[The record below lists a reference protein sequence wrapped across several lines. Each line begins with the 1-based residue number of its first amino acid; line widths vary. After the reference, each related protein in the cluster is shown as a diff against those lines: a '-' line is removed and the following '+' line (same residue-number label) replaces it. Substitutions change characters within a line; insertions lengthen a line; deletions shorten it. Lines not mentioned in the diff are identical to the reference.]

1 MNKRRMRKL
10 WMLPVFTLALV
21 FVIGLCWKTNVFGK
35 FLPQEPFVEGEPEI
49 INNTLVT
56 NEGSN
61 LKGEEGSGAKPCS
74 QEVPTCVGKKGSETN
89 PFVILEVV
97 ADHAQQQM
105 SYLAMEKNSDT
116 PLDIMKIGIELADKA
131 QRSYV
136 PGNNNVMSRTELMP
150 VGEWFSRWEYKVK
163 PIGATGLI
171 TEEKDMVSEYF
182 VDFGK
187 LYSLKITSED
197 LKKAGVEEEEFK
209 KMFDEAKDEGKSG
222 MFTRPVYNH
231 TALMK
236 KYPELFEKDNKEQE
250 IRKIAKEDYVN
261 WQASRKT
268 EVVKEAEARE
278 YFGSGFILAV
288 APGKGEFSFVR
299 QESDGSTFKRV
310 FEKTKTDADRWIYVE
325 NEKDLPPESVIAY
338 ENNKARIND
347 YGFYNHD
354 KQIWYAGID
363 ELISTYRESDD
374 ITGMYMKLSD
384 SPQMTCQYVITP
396 EEKSEVYSFD
406 YYGLHNNDILK
417 RQLFQFKTQK
427 ECDDFHMKVVCMTPS
442 ELNEMAKKDTNQTL
456 DMIERADMFYIA
468 GYAGEGGDETAALE
482 ETYNLYYKYVK
493 GKEDYK
499 YDKTKV
505 ASFFDDDLEWDLCYK
520 LLFRLCHNKNLPL
533 VITNTVGKLASES
546 VANVRMYQS
555 EQHPNVERGSI
566 LSNLGKL
573 YIITTQFDLTAKRAE
588 DETYVRTFYDD
599 ILDKLQRIPLAEAGK
614 NSSAFSPIQYT
625 GYYRRPKVIDSDD
638 VAEREKCFYLWNNL
652 TFFPEALGNLFYND
666 QQVSLS
672 DENREQ
678 LRVYGYLP
686 SYFDTTTSDK
696 TFTDAS
702 QAEKAPGSDGHTGNV
717 GIPHN
722 ANNGAYYSTLLGNAE
737 SSYVTNTTM
746 NTAFLIMNNRPEV
759 VNPQVVK
766 LMRQKK
772 EYVRM
777 SDVAALVDYSSEQTY
792 QPNDKSY
799 LKVLIHNNNN
809 GQAGVVTKVTLINEQ
824 GQPAPADSDLKL
836 YTAKDYLEEC
846 GKAKYGIYEGYDIP
860 DGESVIAYVPYS
872 QKQWADGYNTVEFE
886 TVGRIYSE
894 KKKKIIYGKPTKT
907 NISINER
914 TLFNLD

>member
-1 MNKRRMRKL
+1 MNKRRKRKL

-35 FLPQEPFVEGEPEI
+35 FIPQEPFVEGEPEI

-61 LKGEEGSGAKPCS
+61 LKGEEGSGAEPCCE
-74 QEVPTCVGKKGSETN
+74 EVPTCVGKKGSETN

-105 SYLAMEKNSDT
+105 SYLAMEENSSA

-136 PGNNNVMSRTELMP
+136 PGNNNIMSRTELLP
-150 VGEWFSRWEYKVK
+150 LGEWFSRWEYKVK

-171 TEEKDMVSEYF
+171 TEEKDLVSEYF
-182 VDFGK
+182 IDFEK

-209 KMFDEAKDEGKSG
+209 KLFDEGKDEGKSNI
-222 MFTRPVYNH
+222 FTRPVYNH
-231 TALMK
+231 TALMN
-236 KYPELFEKDNKEQE
+236 KYPELFEKDSKEQK

-261 WQASRKT
+261 WQTSRKT
-268 EVVKEAEARE
+268 EVIKEAEVRE
-278 YFGSGFILAV
+278 YSGNGFLLAV
-288 APGKGEFSFVR
+288 APGQGEFSFVR
-299 QESDGSTFKRV
+299 QESDGVNIKRV

-325 NEKDLPPESVIAY
+325 DEEDLPPESVAAY
-338 ENNKARIND
+338 ENNKARID
-347 YGFYNHD
+347 IHGFYNHD

-363 ELISTYRESDD
+363 ELTSTYRESDD

-384 SPQMTCQYVITP
+384 SPQMVCQYVITP
-396 EEKSEVYSFD
+396 EEKSEVYSFN
-406 YYGLHNNDILK
+406 YYGICNNNILK

-442 ELNEMAKKDTNQTL
+442 ELNEMAKKDTDQTL
-456 DMIERADMFYIA
+456 DMIERADMFYVA
-468 GYAGEGGDETAALE
+468 GYAGEGNDATAALE
-482 ETYNLYYKYVK
+482 ETYNLYYKYVR

-499 YDKTKV
+499 YDETKV

-555 EQHPNVERGSI
+555 EQYPDVEIGSI

-614 NSSAFSPIQYT
+614 NASASSPIQYT
-625 GYYRRPKVIDSDD
+625 GYYRRPKVVDSDD
-638 VAEREKCFYLWNNL
+638 VVEREKCFYLWNNL
-652 TFFPEALGNLFYND
+652 TFFPEALGNLFYNN

-672 DENREQ
+672 EENREQ
-678 LRVYGYLP
+678 LKAYGYLP

-722 ANNGAYYSTLLGNAE
+722 GNNGAYYSTLLGNAE

-809 GQAGVVTKVTLINEQ
+809 GQAGVVTKVILINEQ
-824 GQPAPADSDLKL
+824 GQLAPADSDLKL

>member
-1 MNKRRMRKL
+1 MNKRRKRKL
-10 WMLPVFTLALV
+10 WMLPVFTFVLV

-35 FLPQEPFVEGEPEI
+35 FIPQEPFVEGEPEI
-49 INNTLVT
+49 ANNTLVT

-61 LKGEEGSGAKPCS
+61 LKGEEGSGAEPCCE
-74 QEVPTCVGKKGSETN
+74 EVPTCVGKKGSETN

-105 SYLAMEKNSDT
+105 SYLAMEENSNT
-116 PLDIMKIGIELADKA
+116 PLDIMKIGIELANKA

-136 PGNNNVMSRTELMP
+136 PGNNNVMSRTDLMP

-171 TEEKDMVSEYF
+171 TEEKDLVSEYF
-182 VDFGK
+182 VDFEK

-209 KMFDEAKDEGKSG
+209 KLFDEAKDEGKSG

-231 TALMK
+231 TALMN
-236 KYPELFEKDNKEQE
+236 KYPELFEKDNKEQK

-268 EVVKEAEARE
+268 EVVKEAEVRE
-278 YFGSGFILAV
+278 YSGNGFILAV
-288 APGKGEFSFVR
+288 APGQGEFSFVR
-299 QESDGSTFKRV
+299 QEWGNDGVKRI
-310 FEKTKTDADRWIYVE
+310 FEKTGTNADRWIYVE
-325 NEKDLPPESVIAY
+325 NEKDLPPETVTAY
-338 ENNKARIND
+338 EKNTARITD
-347 YGFYNHD
+347 SAFYNHE
-354 KQIWYAGID
+354 KQIWWAGID
-363 ELISTYRESDD
+363 ELGSTYRESDD

-384 SPQMTCQYVITP
+384 YPQIVCQYVITP
-396 EEKSEVYSFD
+396 EEKSEVYSFN
-406 YYGLHNNDILK
+406 YYGICNNNILK

-427 ECDDFHMKVVCMTPS
+427 ECDDFHMKVICMTPS
-442 ELNEMAKKDTNQTL
+442 ELNEMAKKDTDQTL
-456 DMIERADMFYIA
+456 DMIERADMFYVA
-468 GYAGEGGDETAALE
+468 GYAGEGKDKKAALE

-499 YDKTKV
+499 YDETKV

-520 LLFRLCHNKNLPL
+520 LIFRLCHNKNLPL
-533 VITNTVGKLASES
+533 IITNTVGKLASES
-546 VANVRMYQS
+546 VANIRMYQS
-555 EQHPNVERGSI
+555 EQYPDVELGSI

-573 YIITTQFDLTAKRAE
+573 YIITTQFDLTAKKAE

-614 NSSAFSPIQYT
+614 NSSASSPIQYT
-625 GYYRRPKVIDSDD
+625 GYYRRLKVIDSDD

-809 GQAGVVTKVTLINEQ
+809 GQAGVVTKVTLTNEQ

-836 YTAKDYLEEC
+836 YKAKDYLEEC
-846 GKAKYGIYEGYDIP
+846 GKAKYGAYEGYDIP

-872 QKQWADGYNTVEFE
+872 QKQWADGYNIVEFE

-894 KKKKIIYGKPTKT
+894 KRKRIIYGKPTKT
-907 NISINER
+907 TISINER

>member
-1 MNKRRMRKL
+1 MNKRRKRKL

-35 FLPQEPFVEGEPEI
+35 FIPQEPFVEGEPEI

-61 LKGEEGSGAKPCS
+61 LKGEEGSGAEPCCE
-74 QEVPTCVGKKGSETN
+74 EVPTCVGKKGSETN

-105 SYLAMEKNSDT
+105 SYLAMEDNSDT

-136 PGNNNVMSRTELMP
+136 PGNNNIMSRTELLP
-150 VGEWFSRWEYKVK
+150 LGEWFSRWEYKVK

-171 TEEKDMVSEYF
+171 TEEKDLVSEYF
-182 VDFGK
+182 VDFEK

-209 KMFDEAKDEGKSG
+209 KLFDEGKDEGKSNT
-222 MFTRPVYNH
+222 FTRPVYNH
-231 TALMK
+231 TALMN
-236 KYPELFEKDNKEQE
+236 KYPELFEKDSKEQT
-250 IRKIAKEDYVN
+250 IRKIAKEDYLN
-261 WQASRKT
+261 WQTSRKT
-268 EVVKEAEARE
+268 EVVKEAEVRE
-278 YFGSGFILAV
+278 YSGSGFILAV
-288 APGKGEFSFVR
+288 APGQGEFSFVR
-299 QESDGSTFKRV
+299 QEQDWGTGQITRI
-310 FEKTKTDADRWIYVE
+310 FEKTGTNADRWIYVE
-325 NEKDLPPESVIAY
+325 NEEDLPPESVAAY
-338 ENNKARIND
+338 ENDTARIND
-347 YGFYNHD
+347 SGFYNKA

-363 ELISTYRESDD
+363 ELGSTYRESDD

-384 SPQMTCQYVITP
+384 NPKIVCQYQIKP
-396 EEKSEVYSFD
+396 EEKREVYTFS
-406 YYGLHNNDILK
+406 YYGICNNNILK

-442 ELNEMAKKDTNQTL
+442 ELNEMAKKDTDQTL
-456 DMIERADMFYIA
+456 DMIERADMFYVA
-468 GYAGEGGDETAALE
+468 GYAGEGKDATAALE
-482 ETYNLYYKYVK
+482 ETYNLYYKYVR

-499 YDKTKV
+499 YDETKV

-533 VITNTVGKLASES
+533 VITNTVSKLASES

-555 EQHPNVERGSI
+555 EQYPDVEIGSI

-614 NSSAFSPIQYT
+614 NASSPIQYT
-625 GYYRRPKVIDSDD
+625 GYYRRPKVVDSDD
-638 VAEREKCFYLWNNL
+638 VVEREKCFYLWNNL
-652 TFFPEALGNLFYND
+652 TFFPEALGNLFYTG

-672 DENREQ
+672 EENREQ
-678 LRVYGYLP
+678 LKAYGYMP
-686 SYFDTTTSDK
+686 SYFDTADGSNM
-696 TFTDAS
+696 FSNAS
-702 QAEKAPGSDGHTGNV
+702 LAEQAPGSDGHTGNV

-722 ANNGAYYSTLLGNAE
+722 GTNGAYYSTLLGNAE

-824 GQPAPADSDLKL
+824 GQPAPADSNLKL

-872 QKQWADGYNTVEFE
+872 QKQWADGYNIVEFE

-894 KKKKIIYGKPTKT
+894 KRKTIIYGKPTKT

>member
-1 MNKRRMRKL
+1 MNKRRKRKL

-35 FLPQEPFVEGEPEI
+35 FIPQEPFVEGEPEI

-61 LKGEEGSGAKPCS
+61 LKGEEGSGAEPCCE
-74 QEVPTCVGKKGSETN
+74 EVPTCVGKKGSETN

-105 SYLAMEKNSDT
+105 SYLAMEENSSA

-136 PGNNNVMSRTELMP
+136 PGNNNIMSRTELLP
-150 VGEWFSRWEYKVK
+150 LGEWFSRWEYKVK

-171 TEEKDMVSEYF
+171 TEEKDLVSEYF
-182 VDFGK
+182 IDFEK

-209 KMFDEAKDEGKSG
+209 KLFDEGKDEGKSNI
-222 MFTRPVYNH
+222 FTRPVYNH
-231 TALMK
+231 TALMN
-236 KYPELFEKDNKEQE
+236 KYPELFERDSKEQK

-261 WQASRKT
+261 WQTSRKT
-268 EVVKEAEARE
+268 EVIKEAEVRE
-278 YFGSGFILAV
+278 YSGNGFLLAV
-288 APGKGEFSFVR
+288 APGQGEFSFVR
-299 QESDGSTFKRV
+299 QESDGVNIKRV

-325 NEKDLPPESVIAY
+325 DEEDLPPESVAAY
-338 ENNKARIND
+338 ENNKARID
-347 YGFYNHD
+347 IHGFYNHD

-363 ELISTYRESDD
+363 ELTSTYRESDD

-384 SPQMTCQYVITP
+384 SPQMVCQYVITP
-396 EEKSEVYSFD
+396 EEKSEVYSFN
-406 YYGLHNNDILK
+406 YYGICNNNILK

-442 ELNEMAKKDTNQTL
+442 ELNEMAKKDTDQTL
-456 DMIERADMFYIA
+456 DMIERADMFYVA
-468 GYAGEGGDETAALE
+468 GYAGEGNDATAALE
-482 ETYNLYYKYVK
+482 ETYNLYYKYVR

-499 YDKTKV
+499 YDETKV

-555 EQHPNVERGSI
+555 EQYPDVEIGSI

-614 NSSAFSPIQYT
+614 NASASSPIQYT
-625 GYYRRPKVIDSDD
+625 GYYRRPKVVDSDD
-638 VAEREKCFYLWNNL
+638 VVEREKCFYLWNNL
-652 TFFPEALGNLFYND
+652 TFFPEALGNLFYNN

-672 DENREQ
+672 EENREQ
-678 LRVYGYLP
+678 LKAYGYLP

-722 ANNGAYYSTLLGNAE
+722 GNNGAYYSTLLGNAE

>member
-1 MNKRRMRKL
+1 MNKRKMRKL

-35 FLPQEPFVEGEPEI
+35 FIPQEPFVEGEPEI

-61 LKGEEGSGAKPCS
+61 LKGEEGSGAEPCCE
-74 QEVPTCVGKKGSETN
+74 EVPTCVGKKGSETN

-105 SYLAMEKNSDT
+105 SYLAMEDNSDT

-136 PGNNNVMSRTELMP
+136 PGNNNIMSRMELLP
-150 VGEWFSRWEYKVK
+150 LGEWFSRWEYKVK

-171 TEEKDMVSEYF
+171 TEEKDLVSEYF
-182 VDFGK
+182 VDFEK

-209 KMFDEAKDEGKSG
+209 KLFDEGKDEGKSNT
-222 MFTRPVYNH
+222 FTRPVYNH
-231 TALMK
+231 TALMN
-236 KYPELFEKDNKEQE
+236 KYPKLFEKDSKEQT
-250 IRKIAKEDYVN
+250 IRKIAKEDYLN
-261 WQASRKT
+261 WQTSRKT
-268 EVVKEAEARE
+268 EVVKEAEVRE
-278 YFGSGFILAV
+278 YSGSGFILAV
-288 APGKGEFSFVR
+288 APGQGEFSFVR
-299 QESDGSTFKRV
+299 QEQDWGTGQITRI
-310 FEKTKTDADRWIYVE
+310 FEKTGTNADRWIYVE
-325 NEKDLPPESVIAY
+325 NEEDLPPESVAAY
-338 ENNKARIND
+338 ENNTARIND
-347 YGFYNHD
+347 SGFYNQA

-363 ELISTYRESDD
+363 ELGSTYRELDD

-384 SPQMTCQYVITP
+384 NPKIVCQYQIKP
-396 EEKSEVYSFD
+396 EEKREVYTFS
-406 YYGLHNNDILK
+406 YYGICNNNILK

-442 ELNEMAKKDTNQTL
+442 ELNEMAKKDTDQTL
-456 DMIERADMFYIA
+456 DMIERADMFYVA
-468 GYAGEGGDETAALE
+468 GYAGEGKDATAALE
-482 ETYNLYYKYVK
+482 ETYNLYYKYVR

-499 YDKTKV
+499 YDETKV

-555 EQHPNVERGSI
+555 EQYPDVEIGSI

-614 NSSAFSPIQYT
+614 NASSPIQYT
-625 GYYRRPKVIDSDD
+625 GYYRRPKVVDSDD
-638 VAEREKCFYLWNNL
+638 VVEREKCFYLWNNL
-652 TFFPEALGNLFYND
+652 TFFPEALGNLFYNN

-672 DENREQ
+672 EENREQ
-678 LRVYGYLP
+678 LKAYGYLP

-722 ANNGAYYSTLLGNAE
+722 GNNGAYYSTLLGNAE